1 MVGEIIAIV
10 AARFFAGKRED
21 GEKQSVT
28 VTFIKRYVFFREVR
42 GHGSADA
49 ELATGVQDFCDA
61 FFLDACVIGDVIS
74 REFDRT
80 GGGVYEIKYGQR
92 LFVCQQ
98 FEKLRDFLLLFEIL
112 HPGKIGRIPKKRD
125 GGIDVLGA
133 DGESKE
139 IGHCDHGTSFFGFGV
154 YALRFDGIFVLIA
167 LFFQRIKYGRDHQL
181 CGFEGFQKRA
191 FAVKSIEFRADGFA
205 IILLFRFGKPEQG
218 IRCDFV
224 IFGEHNEHGQI
235 GHGCSVFPL
244 GNGFVGNAYGLG
256 NVILRNALGVAE
268 LR

>member
-1 MVGEIIAIV
+1 MVGKIIAVV

-49 ELATGVQDFCDA
+49 EVATGVQDFCDA

-98 FEKLRDFLLLFEIL
+98 FEKLRDFLLLFGIL

-139 IGHCDHGTSFFGFGV
+139 IGRCDQLKPHKEVLYVRGIVTYFGHNTS
-154 YALRFDGIFVLIA
+154 
-167 LFFQRIKYGRDHQL
+167 
-181 CGFEGFQKRA
+181 
-191 FAVKSIEFRADGFA
+191 
-205 IILLFRFGKPEQG
+205 LLFYTA
-218 IRCDFV
+218 
-224 IFGEHNEHGQI
+224 
-235 GHGCSVFPL
+235 SLLPL
-244 GNGFVGNAYGLG
+244 TLP
-256 NVILRNALGVAE
+256 
-268 LR
+268 